1 MNQAAIKECYTAHR
15 ICTNVIQFP
24 ASEEQDPQK
33 RAEKILAKR
42 KRAVAVDS
50 VEDVNK
56 LVAHFLNRGQWRN
69 ALMVVMQLNTTF
81 RIGDVRLLK
90 WRHVLNKDLTVKA
103 EWAWEEKKNK
113 HIKVV
118 TSNEALKKMI
128 ALYIRKTDKPID
140 LDSFI
145 FLGRKE
151 NHMRV
156 TKGAHNVVTE
166 RVWDPEPQPMDECSM
181 NRIITQA
188 TKEIGLYSAYHHY
201 TSHSNRKAAAVV
213 AKGDMDGREIPE
225 AALRNEAATE
235 MVAQFMGHKNPSTTD
250 RYIQTNKRMAKKL
263 FLALNLGLEA
273 IEEFEKKE
281 GLTYDSENT

>member
-1 MNQAAIKECYTAHR
+1 MNQAAVKECYTAPR
-15 ICTNVIQFP
+15 VCQNVIPFP
-24 ASEEQDPQK
+24 TVEERDPQK

-50 VEDVNK
+50 IEDVNK
-56 LVAHFLNRGQWRN
+56 LVAHLLTCGQWRD

-81 RIGDVRLLK
+81 RIGDIRLLR
-90 WRHVLNKDLTVKA
+90 WRHVLKQDLTVKD

-118 TSNEALKKMI
+118 TSNDALKKMV
-128 ALYIRKTDKPID
+128 ALYLRKTDKPIN
-140 LDSFI
+140 LDAFI

-156 TKGAHNVVTE
+156 TKGAHNVVLE

-181 NRIITQA
+181 NRIVTKA

-201 TSHSNRKAAAVV
+201 TSHSNRKAAAV
-213 AKGDMDGREIPE
+213 AMSGEMDGREMPD
-225 AALRNEAATE
+225 AVLRRQVAHE
-235 MVAQFMGHKNPSTTD
+235 MVAQIVGHKSSSTTE
-250 RYIQTNKRMAKKL
+250 RYIETDRRMARKF

-281 GLTYDSENT
+281 GSIYDSENT

>member
-1 MNQAAIKECYTAHR
+1 MNQAAAKECYTEHK
-15 ICTNVIQFP
+15 ICSNVIQFP
-24 ASEEQDPQK
+24 TSDERDPQK
-33 RAEKILAKR
+33 MAEEILSKR

-50 VEDVNK
+50 IEDVNK

-90 WRHVLNKDLTVKA
+90 WRHVLNKSMTVKD
-103 EWAWEEKKNK
+103 EWAWTEKKNK

-118 TSNEALKKMI
+118 TSNDALKKMI

-156 TKGAHNVVTE
+156 TKGAHNIVVE
-166 RVWDPEPQPMDECSM
+166 RAWAPEPQPMDECSM
-181 NRIITQA
+181 NRIVTQA
-188 TKEIGLYSAYHHY
+188 AKEIGLYSSYHHY
-201 TSHSNRKAAAVV
+201 TSHSNRKAAVV
-213 AKGDMDGREIPE
+213 AMAGEMDGREMPE
-225 AALRNEAATE
+225 EVLRGKVAHE
-235 MVAQFMGHKNPSTTD
+235 MVAQIVGHKSSSTTEH
-250 RYIQTNKRMAKKL
+250 YIETDSRMARKF
-263 FLALNLGLEA
+263 FLAINLGLEA
-273 IEEFEKKE
+273 IKEFEKKE
-281 GLTYDSENT
+281 GLTYDTENS

>member
-1 MNQAAIKECYTAHR
+1 MNQAAVKECYTAHKS
-15 ICTNVIQFP
+15 CSNVIQFP
-24 ASEEQDPQK
+24 TSEERDPQK
-33 RAEKILAKR
+33 RAEAILAKQ
-42 KRAVAVDS
+42 KCAVAVDS
-50 VEDVNK
+50 ISDINK

-90 WRHVLNKDLTVKA
+90 WRHILNENLTVKD
-103 EWAWEEKKNK
+103 EWAWLEKKNTN
-113 HIKVV
+113 IKVV
-118 TSNEALKKMI
+118 TSNEALRKMI
-128 ALYIRKTDKPID
+128 ALYMRKTDKPID

-156 TKGAHNVVTE
+156 TKGAHNVVME

-181 NRIITQA
+181 NRIVTQA

-213 AKGDMDGREIPE
+213 VKGDMDGREIPE

-250 RYIQTNKRMAKKL
+250 RYIQTNKRMAKKF

-273 IEEFEKKE
+273 IEEFEEKE
-281 GLTYDSENT
+281 GLTHDPENA

>member
-15 ICTNVIQFP
+15 ICTNVIPFP

-33 RAEKILAKR
+33 RAEEILAKR

-50 VEDVNK
+50 IEDVNK

-90 WRHVLNKDLTVKA
+90 WRHVLNKNMTVKD
-103 EWAWEEKKNK
+103 EWAWTEKKNK

-118 TSNEALKKMI
+118 TSNDALRKMI
-128 ALYIRKTDKPID
+128 ALYMRKTDKPID

-156 TKGAHNVVTE
+156 IKGAHNVVME
-166 RVWDPEPQPMDECSM
+166 RAWDPEPQPMDECSM
-181 NRIITQA
+181 NRIVTQA
-188 TKEIGLYSAYHHY
+188 AKGIGLYSAYHHY
-201 TSHSNRKAAAVV
+201 TSHSNRKAAVV
-213 AKGDMDGREIPE
+213 AMAGEMDGREMPE
-225 AALRNEAATE
+225 AALRGKVAHE
-235 MVAQFMGHKNPSTTD
+235 MVAQIVGHKSSSTTEH
-250 RYIQTNKRMAKKL
+250 YIETDARMARKF
-263 FLALNLGLEA
+263 FLAINLGLEA

-281 GLTYDSENT
+281 GLTYDTENS

>member
-1 MNQAAIKECYTAHR
+1 MNQAAIKECHIAHR

-33 RAEKILAKR
+33 RAEEIIAKR

-50 VEDVNK
+50 IEDINK
-56 LVAHFLNRGQWRN
+56 LVAYFLSRGQWRN

-90 WRHVLNKDLTVKA
+90 WRHVLKKDLTVKD
-103 EWAWEEKKNK
+103 EWAWTEKKNK

-128 ALYIRKTDKPID
+128 VLYLHKTDKPID
-140 LDSFI
+140 FDSFI

-156 TKGAHNVVTE
+156 TKGAHNVVME
-166 RVWDPEPQPMDECSM
+166 RVWDPKPQPMDECSM
-181 NRIITQA
+181 NRIVTQA
-188 TKEIGLYSAYHHY
+188 AKEIGLYSAYHHY
-201 TSHSNRKAAAVV
+201 TSHSNRKAAVV
-213 AKGDMDGREIPE
+213 AMAGEMDGREMPE
-225 AALRNEAATE
+225 AALRSKVAHE
-235 MVAQFMGHKNPSTTD
+235 MVAQIVGHKSPSTTEH
-250 RYIQTNKRMAKKL
+250 YIETDARMAQKF
-263 FLALNLGLEA
+263 FLAINLGLEA
-273 IEEFEKKE
+273 IDEFEKKE
-281 GLTYDSENT
+281 GLT

>member
-1 MNQAAIKECYTAHR
+1 MNQAAINECYTAHR

-33 RAEKILAKR
+33 RAEEILAKR

-50 VEDVNK
+50 IEDVNK

-90 WRHVLNKDLTVKA
+90 WRHVLNKDLSVKA

-118 TSNEALKKMI
+118 TSNDALKKMV
-128 ALYIRKTDKPID
+128 ALYMRKTDKPID

-156 TKGAHNVVTE
+156 TKGAHNVVME
-166 RVWDPEPQPMDECSM
+166 RAWDPEPQPMDECSM
-181 NRIITQA
+181 NRIITQGA
-188 TKEIGLYSAYHHY
+188 KEAGLYSAYHRY
-201 TSHSNRKAAAVV
+201 TSHSNRKAAVV
-213 AKGDMDGREIPE
+213 AMAGEMDGREMPD
-225 AALRNEAATE
+225 AALRGKVAHE
-235 MVAQFMGHKNPSTTD
+235 MVAQIVGHKSSSTTEH
-250 RYIQTNKRMAKKL
+250 YIETDARMARKF
-263 FLALNLGLEA
+263 FLAINLGLEA

-281 GLTYDSENT
+281 GLTYDTENS

>member
-1 MNQAAIKECYTAHR
+1 MNQVAIKECYTAHK
-15 ICTNVIQFP
+15 ICSNVIQFP

-33 RAEKILAKR
+33 KAEEILAKR

-50 VEDVNK
+50 IEDVNK
-56 LVAHFLNRGQWRN
+56 LVAHFLNREQWRN

-90 WRHVLNKDLTVKA
+90 WRHVLNKDLSVKV

-118 TSNEALKKMI
+118 TSNDALKKMV
-128 ALYIRKTDKPID
+128 ALYMRKTDKPID

-156 TKGAHNVVTE
+156 TKGAHNVVVE
-166 RVWDPEPQPMDECSM
+166 RAWDPEPQPMDECSM
-181 NRIITQA
+181 NRIVTQA

-201 TSHSNRKAAAVV
+201 TSHSNRKAAVV
-213 AKGDMDGREIPE
+213 AMAGEMDGREMPE
-225 AALRNEAATE
+225 EALRGKVAHE
-235 MVAQFMGHKNPSTTD
+235 MVAQIVGHKSSSTTEH
-250 RYIQTNKRMAKKL
+250 YIETDARIARKF
-263 FLALNLGLEA
+263 FLAINLGLEA

-281 GLTYDSENT
+281 GMAYDSENS